1 MRVLVVVNTDNGQAR
16 DAAVL
21 LSAYFSSQLIDC
33 VIFASDDLPPWGP
46 AAGYGLPAEV
56 RNDPRFQER
65 FDLAVVLGGDGTI
78 LRTARMVASYQTPI
92 IGLNFGHL
100 GFLADTSEEGVI
112 EPVAAALAG
121 EVIEERRTNL
131 QVDVICDD
139 GCVLSEDDAR
149 CVVCMNEGCYHPVS
163 PEEAEA
169 GQRPSHRS
177 FFALNEVSIARGS
190 SGHIVDFEMNIA
202 GESVA
207 RMRGDGVVVSS
218 ATGSTAYALSAGGPL
233 VAPGFEGLVVVPLAP
248 HTLVSRAI
256 VTAKSDVVE
265 INLAQDSHRHEI
277 ALFTDG
283 NLLALG
289 SAVRRVI
296 VRRGMFPTVLLRS
309 KQGSF
314 YRKTSDVFFRDARCN

>member
-1 MRVLVVVNTDNGQAR
+1 MRVLVVVNVDSGQAR
-16 DAAVL
+16 DASVL
-21 LSAYFSSQLIDC
+21 LSAYFMSQSIDC
-33 VIFASDDLPPWGP
+33 VIFASDDLPSSGP
-46 AAGYGLPAEV
+46 AAGFGLPVEV
-56 RNDPRFQER
+56 RDDPRFKER

-100 GFLADTSEEGVI
+100 GFLADTSEDGVI

-121 EVIEERRTNL
+121 DVTVETRTNL

-139 GCVLSEDDAR
+139 DCVISEQDAR
-149 CVVCMNEGCYHPVS
+149 CVVCMNEGCYHPIYRD
-163 PEEAEA
+163 EAEQ
-169 GQRPSHRS
+169 GERPSHRT
-177 FFALNEVSIARGS
+177 FFALNEVSVARGS

-233 VAPGFEGLVVVPLAP
+233 VAPDFEGLVVVPLAP

-256 VTAKSDVVE
+256 VTGKSDVVE
-265 INLAQDSHRHEI
+265 VNLAQDSHRHEI

-283 NLLALG
+283 NLIDLG
-289 SAVRRVI
+289 SPVRRVI
-296 VRRGMFPTVLLRS
+296 VRRGMYPTTLLRS

>member
-16 DAAVL
+16 DASIL
-21 LSAYFSSQLIDC
+21 LSAYFASQSIEC
-33 VIFASDDLPPWGP
+33 IVFASDDLPSCGP
-46 AAGYGLPAEV
+46 AAGYGLPQQV
-56 RNDPRFQER
+56 QGDPRFAVP

-78 LRTARMVASYQTPI
+78 LRTARMVASFGTPI
-92 IGLNFGHL
+92 MGLNFGHL
-100 GFLADTSEEGVI
+100 GFLADTSENGVI

-121 EVIEERRTNL
+121 EVVKEVRTNL

-139 GCVLSEDDAR
+139 DCDRSEADCRCAVCVTG
-149 CVVCMNEGCYHPVS
+149 GCYEPVDQD
-163 PEEAEA
+163 EALR
-169 GQRPSHRS
+169 GVRPSYRS

-190 SGHIVDFEMNIA
+190 SGHIVDFEIGVS

-248 HTLVSRAI
+248 HTLVSRAM
-256 VTAKSDVVE
+256 VTAKNDVVE
-265 INLAQDSHRHEI
+265 VDLSRDSHRNEI

-283 NLLALG
+283 NLLELG
-289 SAVRRVI
+289 SSVRRVI
-296 VRRGMFPTVLLRS
+296 VRRGMHATTLLRTG
-309 KQGSF
+309 QGGF
-314 YRKTSDVFFRDARCN
+314 YRKASDVFFRDARCN